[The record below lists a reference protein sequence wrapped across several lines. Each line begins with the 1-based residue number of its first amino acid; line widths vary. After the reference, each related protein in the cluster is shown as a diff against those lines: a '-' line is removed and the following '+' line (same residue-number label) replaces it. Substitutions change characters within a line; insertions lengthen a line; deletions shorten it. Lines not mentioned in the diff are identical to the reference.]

1 MVWSK
6 LHWKDNR
13 PFDSWGLVW
22 INLSKNKIKMRKLL
36 FFSTFILSL
45 GLTAQ
50 SNPYSKTLSFYGK
63 KISAENTIDYNE
75 FVKNSLVAS
84 KSKIKGLVLSSCPK
98 KGCWME
104 VKVELDTILVRFKD
118 YGFFVPK
125 SGLEKK
131 ETIIEGY
138 PKQDTISVKMLKHY
152 AEDAGKT
159 KEEIDKITSPKYKIS
174 FIADG
179 VIIRD

>member
-1 MVWSK
+1 
-6 LHWKDNR
+6 
-13 PFDSWGLVW
+13 
-22 INLSKNKIKMRKLL
+22 MR
-36 FFSTFILSL
+36 TFISLYALFLSL
-45 GLTAQ
+45 PLTAQ

-75 FVKNSLVAS
+75 FIKNSLVAS

-125 SGLEKK
+125 IGLEKK

-138 PKQDTISVKMLKHY
+138 PKQDTISVKILKHY

-159 KEEIDKITSPKYKIS
+159 KKEIDKITTPKYKIS

-179 VIIRD
+179 VIIKD